1 VTAPLRNRHDLA
13 EPWEDLAAE
22 TGAAPWLWPGW
33 FDAWNSAFG
42 SGTIEPVE
50 VWRGGRLV
58 GVAPMSRSRGALTSP
73 TNWHTPWFG
82 LLACDPGAERQLAD
96 ALFRR
101 RAHRVTM
108 AFVLATDLPAVRDAA
123 RRAGHRLLERTLERS
138 PYVDCET
145 TTWEGYEAT
154 LGAKMRRELRR
165 RRRRLEAEGTL
176 SFDVA
181 DGTER
186 LDALLDEG
194 FAVEAASWKGERET
208 AISSQPATERFYRDV
223 ARWAASRG
231 WLRLGFLRLDDR
243 ALAFDFS
250 IEAGGVHYLLKTGYD
265 PARRESAPGKLLRHE
280 MLRRAFDAG
289 VSSYEF
295 LGTDEPWKLE
305 WTTSRRDLRRLDA
318 FARSATGIAHWSA
331 FTYGRPVAKRALAA
345 ARR

>member
-1 VTAPLRNRHDLA
+1 MTAPLRHDLA
-13 EPWEDLAAE
+13 EPWEDLAAQ

-33 FDAWNSAFG
+33 FNAWNSAFG

-194 FAVEAASWKGERET
+194 FAVEAASWKGQQAT
-208 AISSQPATERFYRDV
+208 AITSQPATERFYRDV

-231 WLRLGFLRLDDR
+231 WLRLGFLRVDDQ
-243 ALAFDFS
+243 ALAFDFA

-289 VSSYEF
+289 MSSYEF
-295 LGTDEPWKLE
+295 LGADEPWKLE

>member
-1 VTAPLRNRHDLA
+1 VTAPLRHDLA
-13 EPWEDLAAE
+13 EPWEELAAQ
-22 TGAAPWLWPGW
+22 TGAVPWLWPGW
-33 FDAWNSAFG
+33 FNAWTSAFG
-42 SGTIEPVE
+42 SGTIEPFE
-50 VWRGGRLV
+50 VRRAGRLV

-73 TNWHTPWFG
+73 TNFHTPSFG
-82 LLACDPGAERQLAD
+82 LLACDDDAERQLAD
-96 ALFRR
+96 AVFRR

-108 AFVLATDLPAVRDAA
+108 AFVPAPDLPTVRDAA
-123 RRAGHRLLERTLERS
+123 RRTGHRLLERTLERS
-138 PYVDCET
+138 PFVDCT
-145 TTWEGYEAT
+145 TSWEDYEAT
-154 LGAKMRRELRR
+154 LDAKMRRELRR
-165 RRRRLEAEGTL
+165 RRRRLEAEGTV
-176 SFDVA
+176 SFEVS

-208 AISSQPATERFYRDV
+208 AITSQPATERFYREV

-231 WLRLGFLRLDDR
+231 WLRLGFLRLDGR

-280 MLRRAFDAG
+280 MLRRAFAAG
-289 VSSYEF
+289 LSSYEF
-295 LGTDEPWKLE
+295 LGADEPWKLE

>member
-1 VTAPLRNRHDLA
+1 MTAPFRHRHDLA
-13 EPWEDLAAE
+13 ESWEDLAAQ

-33 FDAWNSAFG
+33 FSAWSTAFG
-42 SGTIEPVE
+42 SGTIDPIE
-50 VWRGGRLV
+50 VRRGGRLV
-58 GVAPMSRSRGALTSP
+58 GLAPMARSRGALTSP
-73 TNWHTPWFG
+73 TNWHTPSFG
-82 LLACDPGAERQLAD
+82 LLACDDAAERQLAES
-96 ALFRR
+96 LFRR

-108 AFVLATDLPAVRDAA
+108 AFVPATDLPTVRDAA
-123 RRAGHRLLERTLERS
+123 RRAGHRLLERTIERS
-138 PYVDCET
+138 PYVDCT
-145 TTWEGYEAT
+145 TTWESYEAT

-176 SFDVA
+176 AFDVS

-208 AISSQPATERFYRDV
+208 AITSQPATERFYREV
-223 ARWAASRG
+223 ARWAAARG

-289 VSSYEF
+289 LSSYEF
-295 LGTDEPWKLE
+295 LGADEPWKLE

>member
-1 VTAPLRNRHDLA
+1 VSAPLGHLVEQWEELA
-13 EPWEDLAAE
+13 EQ

-33 FDAWNSAFG
+33 FSAWRTAFG
-42 SGTIEPVE
+42 AGTAEPIEVR
-50 VWRGGRLV
+50 RGGRLV
-58 GVAPMSRSRGALTSP
+58 GLAPMSRSRGTLTSA
-73 TNWHTPWFG
+73 TNWHTPSFG
-82 LLACDPGAERQLAD
+82 LLACDAAAERQVAES
-96 ALFRR
+96 LFRR
-101 RAHRVTM
+101 RAHRVTI
-108 AFVLATDLPAVRDAA
+108 AFVPAADLPAFRNAA
-123 RRAGHRLLERTLERS
+123 RRAGHRVLERTLERS
-138 PYVDCET
+138 PYVDCR
-145 TTWEGYEAT
+145 TTWDGYEAT

-165 RRRRLEAEGTL
+165 RRRRLEAEGSV
-176 SFDVA
+176 SFDVT

-194 FAVEAASWKGERET
+194 FAVEAASWKGERAT
-208 AISSQPATERFYRDV
+208 AIASQPATERFYREV

-231 WLRLGFLRLDDR
+231 WLRLAFLRLDGR
-243 ALAFDFS
+243 ALAFDFA

-289 VSSYEF
+289 LSSYEF
-295 LGTDEPWKLE
+295 LGADEPWKLE

-318 FARSATGIAHWSA
+318 FPRSATGIAHWSA